1 MSMRCE
7 ICGKEPSFGNSIV
20 RRGMAKKKGGVGQK
34 ITGISRR
41 MFKPNV
47 QKIRINDNGTTRRAR
62 ICTKCIKGGKV
73 VKAV

>member
-1 MSMRCE
+1 MSMRCD

-41 MFKPNV
+41 LFRPNIQQV
-47 QKIRINDNGTTRRAR
+47 RVKVGGQVRRMR
-62 ICTKCIKGGKV
+62 VCTKCMRGGKV
-73 VKAV
+73 LKG